1 MTHTMKIL
9 FWKVGGHPEIN
20 FVWSEGTQNHDFW
33 VPVPPKV
40 PQNRP
45 KTRVRGPSPHP
56 PEPVPEG
63 GRKGLPEPVL
73 ALLRPQFLMKF

>member
-33 VPVPPKV
+33 VPGPPKV
-40 PQNRP
+40 PQKPP
-45 KTRVRGPSPHP
+45 KTRVRGPSPP
-56 PEPVPEG
+56 PDSPSRRVYWEG
-63 GRKGLPEPVL
+63 GGGSPDTR
-73 ALLRPQFLMKF
+73 F